1 MQPTKLVGASPA
13 IRTLEE
19 EIHYAARCDAK
30 VLITGESGAGKEIVA
45 RLVHASSARSRA
57 PLVTVNCAAL
67 SETLLETELFGHV
80 RGSFTGAY
88 RDRLGAFEQAH
99 RGTVFMDEIGETSP
113 RMQGL
118 LLRFLETGEIQ
129 RVGSDQIQNRVDVRV
144 IAATNRVLV
153 ESVAN
158 KTFREDLYYR
168 LNVIHLRVP
177 PLRERVEDIPVLLE
191 FFLDQFARQY
201 QVPRPTLSAEAM
213 QSLTEHTWP
222 GNVRELKNI
231 VERLVVR
238 ARDGEIKRDDL
249 PLEVLRTARTT
260 PQVPEPATVVTR
272 PAADVLFERLVNGGE
287 SFWHCVYAPFMARD
301 LTRDD
306 LRAIVRKGLERTSGS
321 WSSCSTCPTK
331 TTSGSSGFFASINAT
346 CPSSSFARPRSAAKG
361 GSPPVSGLRPQRN
374 EREWS
379 RNWSQFRSAG
389 LLSSSFTSSLLATGL
404 TR

>member
-13 IRTLEE
+13 IVALQEE
-19 EIHYAARCDAK
+19 VHYAAKCDAK

-45 RLVHASSARSRA
+45 RLIHASSARSRSS
-57 PLVTVNCAAL
+57 LVTVNCAAL

-129 RVGSDQIQNRVDVRV
+129 RVGSDQVQNRVDVRV
-144 IAATNRVLV
+144 IAATNRVLL
-153 ESVAN
+153 ESVAS

-177 PLRERVEDIPVLLE
+177 PLRERIEDIPILLR

-201 QVPRPTLSAEAM
+201 QVELPRLSAEAM
-213 QSLTEHTWP
+213 QSLSDHPWP
-222 GNVRELKNI
+222 GNVRELKNV

-238 ARDGEIKRDDL
+238 SKNGEIGRDDL
-249 PLEVLRTARTT
+249 PLEVLRSAPAVVVPPT
-260 PQVPEPATVVTR
+260 PPTR
-272 PAADVLFERLVNGGE
+272 PAADVLFERMVNGGE
-287 SFWHCVYAPFMARD
+287 SFWSCVYAPFMSRD

-306 LRAIVRKGLERTSGS
+306 LRAVVRKGLERTSGNYKVMVELFNM
-321 WSSCSTCPTK
+321 PLDDYK
-331 TTSGSSGFFASINAT
+331 RFLGF
-346 CPSSSFARPRSAAKG
+346 
-361 GSPPVSGLRPQRN
+361 LRKYQCHMPFQ
-374 EREWS
+374 
-379 RNWSQFRSAG
+379 QFRSAA
-389 LLSSSFTSSLLATGL
+389 SSRDAQRSNADQAIPPSRMAASA
-404 TR
+404 